1 MKSWL
6 QKLFR
11 IIAYTM
17 AGVIILLAIVVGL
30 FRLLLPKLPEYQ
42 EEIKQWTSEAIGAQV
57 EFAGMNARWRFRG
70 PELNFYEAELITRD
84 DALPL
89 IDAREVSVG
98 INLFSLLLDR
108 KLVVDDLYLQSASVT
123 IATNEQGEWLIQGM
137 PLSRLQRQGTEEA
150 GGQALDKFVVIAED
164 VSVQYE
170 RPGAT
175 ETIPFYVERARAEL
189 RTEGFSVDA
198 SVAVPADMG
207 ASVEVA
213 GSWMRAAGGRAESW
227 QLFIESS
234 NVDLSGWSRFLP
246 GDYQAP
252 LAGSGS
258 ISVWVEFAEG
268 QLRSST
274 ANFLLSEFRVGDL
287 DSGWPAVI
295 EGGIEF
301 SRTSAGWVIA
311 ANKVRLSTGA
321 GDWPQ
326 SDMQLEIGRD
336 MDGLLQSVEFDASYV
351 NLDDLAFVLPW
362 LPTEQAEAYERFRP
376 GGIVKDLDVYVSGI
390 AGPRRQ
396 FQVQGRL
403 ENAGISFGE
412 DKPGIRNFSGSLRA
426 NQTGGRLEIQAT
438 DLQVDY
444 DKLYDRQLTF
454 ENADGTVIWRR
465 NRNGLLILSD
475 RIQVQSGGLAAQS
488 SLQLNVP
495 GDGTSPFIDLDSRWT
510 LADLSQTH
518 RYLPRKV
525 MRERTYKW
533 VVDALMAGRVT
544 RGVTRLTGPLR
555 AFPFDGGE
563 GQFRVEASIADA
575 ELNYSG
581 RWPNAQR
588 MDLELVVDRMR
599 LYTERNSSVTEGSR
613 VVNARIAIAD
623 LREPVLTIDAK
634 ALGTL
639 DSLQSFVRN
648 SPISNVFG
656 DRLDSV
662 SLAGEA
668 TLDLDLDYPI
678 LSPDDYTFNVG
689 LRSTYGT
696 VRVDGLKAPVTELTG
711 MIRISRDDISSENLT
726 AEFLGRPVA
735 LSLGKHESELHSVRL
750 DVAGDVT
757 AEALITEMGLPFE
770 NFISGETP
778 YVARLNFPRREVEQ
792 PVDFTIDIDSE
803 LQGMAILLPNPMAK
817 SAGISAPTHLE
828 ILFPA
833 EGRLDLHGRSGELSD
848 WYFSYLEQDG
858 ELAFDRGSVVVGGDR
873 ASLPE
878 NAGLY
883 VSGKAAAVRL
893 DDWLNLSEDEEESSG
908 LVDEIEAIELQLD
921 DFYAY
926 GQHLI
931 DHSVR
936 VQREPE
942 DWLVNIDG
950 DQVAGTM
957 SVPFDFT
964 GDRPLRMNM
973 SKLILQGGDEAASE
987 QGDPREMPAAIV
999 QANEFGLGTMRF
1011 GKLNATITRTPEGVS
1026 LDSAVTQDPSFGF
1039 TGSGRWVVDLM
1050 DETGQRSYLAGKVTG
1065 TDVDAAMK
1073 KLGFDPGINGSRFE
1087 FDLDLSWSGGPT
1099 EDYLSS
1105 LDGEVRID
1113 FGTGQLKEVE
1123 PGAGRVF
1130 GLMSIVALPR
1140 RLALDFRDVFQKG
1153 LGFDAISGSFRVVN
1167 GTTYTCDLS
1176 LNGPAVAIGV
1186 VGRAGLVTRD
1196 YNQAAIVSANF
1207 GSALPVV
1214 GAVVAGPQVAA
1225 AMLIFSQIFK
1235 KPLDEL
1241 GQVYYKVG
1249 GSWDEPM
1256 IEVSD
1261 AQRFAAVSDLAGC
1274 LATSE

>member
-1 MKSWL
+1 MKNWL

-17 AGVIILLAIVVGL
+17 AGLVILLAIVVGL
-30 FRLLLPKLPEYQ
+30 FRLLLPKLPAYQ
-42 EEIKQWTSEAIGAQV
+42 EEIKQWTGQAIGAEV

-70 PELNFYEAELITRD
+70 PELNFYEAELISRD
-84 DALPL
+84 DAVTL

-108 KLVVDDLYLQSASVT
+108 KLVVDDLYLQNATVT
-123 IATNEQGEWLIQGM
+123 IATNEQGEWFIQGL
-137 PLSRLQRQGTEEA
+137 PLSQLQRQGTEE
-150 GGQALDKFVVIAED
+150 GGGKALDKFVVIAED
-164 VSVQYE
+164 ISVQYE
-170 RPGAT
+170 QPGASEPT
-175 ETIPFYVERARAEL
+175 PFYVENARAEL
-189 RTEGFSVDA
+189 RAEGFSVDA
-198 SVAVPADMG
+198 AVGVPADMG
-207 ASVEVA
+207 GSVQVA
-213 GSWMRAAGGRAESW
+213 GTWMRSAGGRAESW

-234 NVDLSGWSRFLP
+234 DVNLSGWSRFLP
-246 GDYQAP
+246 ASYQAP
-252 LAGSGS
+252 LAGAGN

-268 QLRSST
+268 ELRSST
-274 ANFLLSEFRVGDL
+274 ANFLLSDFRIGDL
-287 DSGWPAVI
+287 DSEWPAVI

-301 SRTSAGWVIA
+301 SRTPAGWVMA
-311 ANKVRLSTGA
+311 ANKVRLHTLA
-321 GDWPQ
+321 GDWPHT
-326 SDMQLEIGRD
+326 DMQLEVGRD
-336 MDGLLQSVEFDASYV
+336 PEGLLQRIEFNAGYV

-362 LPTEQAEAYERFRP
+362 LPPEQAEAYEKYRP
-376 GGIVKDLDVYVSGI
+376 GGIVRNVDLYVAGI
-390 AGPRRQ
+390 NSPRRQ
-396 FQVQGRL
+396 FQVQGQL
-403 ENAGISFGE
+403 ENVGVSFG
-412 DKPGIRNFSGSLRA
+412 DGQPGIHNFSGNLRA
-426 NQTGGRLEIQAT
+426 NQTGGRLEIET
-438 DLQVDY
+438 VDLKLDY

-465 NRNGLLILSD
+465 NRNGLLVLSD
-475 RIQVQSGGLAAQS
+475 RIQMQSGGLISQS

-495 GDGTSPFIDLDSRWT
+495 ADGSSPFIDLDSRWT
-510 LADLSQTH
+510 LADLSETH

-525 MRERTYKW
+525 MRERTYQW
-533 VVDALMAGRVT
+533 VLDALVAGRVT

-555 AFPFDGGE
+555 AFPFDDGE
-563 GQFRVEASIADA
+563 GQFRVEATIANA

-588 MDLELVVDRMR
+588 MDLELVVDRMH
-599 LYTERNSSVTEGSR
+599 LYTERNSSVAEGSS
-613 VVNARIAIAD
+613 VVNAKIAIAD
-623 LREPVLTIDAK
+623 LREPILTIDLK

-648 SPISNVFG
+648 SPIRDVFG
-656 DRLDSV
+656 DRLDTV

-678 LSPDDYTFNVG
+678 LNPDDHTFNVG

-711 MIRISRDDISSENLT
+711 MINISRDDISSENLT
-726 AEFLGRPVA
+726 AVFLGRPVA
-735 LSLGKHESELHSVRL
+735 LTLGKHESPLHSVSL

-770 NFISGETP
+770 NFIAGETA

-792 PVDFTIDIDSE
+792 PADFTIDIDSE
-803 LQGMAILLPNPMAK
+803 LNGMAVLLPNPMGK
-817 SAGISAPTHLE
+817 SPGTAVPTHLE
-828 ILFPA
+828 ILFPE
-833 EGRLDLHGRSGELSD
+833 EGRLNLHGRSGELSD

-858 ELAFDRGSVVVGGDR
+858 ELAFERGSIVVGGEH

-878 NAGLY
+878 AAGLH
-883 VSGKAAAVRL
+883 VSGKAAEIRL
-893 DDWLNLSEDEEESSG
+893 DDWLNLSEGEEKSG
-908 LVDEIEAIELQLD
+908 GIVDEIETIELQLD

-931 DHSVR
+931 DHSIR
-936 VQREPE
+936 VQRAPE
-942 DWLVNIDG
+942 DWLIDIDG
-950 DQVAGTM
+950 DLVAGTM

-964 GDRPLRMNM
+964 DDRPLRMNM
-973 SKLILQGGDEAASE
+973 NRLILQGGDEAASG

-999 QANEFGLGTMRF
+999 QANEFALGTMHF
-1011 GKLNATITRTPEGVS
+1011 GKLDATITRTPEGLS
-1026 LDSAVTQDPSFGF
+1026 LDSAKTQDPSFGF
-1039 TGSGRWVVDLM
+1039 SGTGRWVVDLM
-1050 DETGQRSYLAGKVTG
+1050 DEAGQRSYLTGKVAG

-1073 KLGFDPGINGSRFE
+1073 KLGFDPGIDGSRFE
-1087 FDLDLSWSGGPT
+1087 FDLDLSWSGGPA

-1105 LDGEVRID
+1105 LDGQVKID
-1113 FGTGQLKEVE
+1113 FGSGQLKEVE

-1153 LGFDAISGSFRVVN
+1153 LGFDAIKGNFRVVN

-1249 GSWDEPM
+1249 GSWDEPT